1 MNRLRMTIRV
11 ARIQELNFEPFF
23 VDMERRGIE
32 LHDLPPTEVGPAI
45 GRGDI
50 DAGPVSLLDSIRGQ
64 DRFQPIA
71 GFCVAALRGSESN
84 LLFSK
89 APIEELSGAQI
100 AGVKE
105 DSTAQSMVKILMGL
119 KYQVEA
125 GAFVAV
131 EDSHEAVLVTG
142 DQALRRRRGMRGFP
156 YRYDMGQEWHDWTG
170 LPLVL
175 TRWMARRD
183 IDPKD
188 AAVIEDTLYVGLE
201 DGVDSLYHVSEPR
214 DRLLMLPRD
223 IVQYVKG
230 LRFFMGLAENKSVE
244 LYRGYLAKLG
254 LM

>member
-1 MNRLRMTIRV
+1 MTIRV
-11 ARIQELNFEPFF
+11 ARIQELNFEPFY

-32 LHDLPPTEVGPAI
+32 LHDLKPAEPAPAI
-45 GRGDI
+45 IRGDI
-50 DAGPVSLLDSIRGQ
+50 DAGPVSLLDSIREE

-71 GFCVAALRGSESN
+71 GFCVAALQGSESN

-89 APIEELSGAQI
+89 APIHELSDAQI

-105 DSTAQSMVKILMGL
+105 DSTAQSMVKILMEL
-119 KYQVEA
+119 KYQMEA
-125 GAFVAV
+125 GSFVAA

-156 YRYDMGQEWHDWTG
+156 YRYDLGQEWQDWTG

-183 IDPKD
+183 IDLKD

-214 DRLLMLPRD
+214 DRLLMLPKD

-254 LM
+254 LI